1 MNRLVSEGDRVYVEF
16 CVKCEQHQWCTQH
29 SSTKYLNYFTQ
40 CKTELQR
47 FRPGLRVLAN
57 EIPPKLA
64 KAYHVRPEG
73 EAKVV
78 PGKLAFPRIGAFE
91 VYYRGAVL
99 FSKLASGLWPRP
111 ELLCESL
118 AKLQEELQR
127 KAEEAQL
134 RKHRK
139 LSKSHKR
146 KKQKSRPVASS
157 RTTPSRTL
165 KSSQEPFRQA
175 AKRPLTSKPRYRSA
189 KRARSPKDFCNF
201 SNEHYSKI
209 SGLKRS
215 SSSDRSVKQ
224 VQDEGVQVDRFEV
237 RDVAAEF
244 EDREVWG
251 NGGQAEVWSLEEE
264 QQPRFFPADR
274 PKTAK
279 RPQDTFVPPAI
290 PTISQPTAP
299 TVSQP
304 IISAVSKPDLPPS
317 LPAPREIPIS
327 TSPPDLPPQLPAQT
341 PVFPAKEDQKPA
353 PATSPQ
359 SQSKPADPKTRYSDS
374 SSDYASADFESE
386 PSHPLR
392 PVTKSYTVEI
402 PMGKYTNKKIAYV
415 NSAPSKANFTL
426 ISSNPQEMQVKEA
439 SVSIEAGEKTP
450 LKLQFNPVYEECEKT
465 FYLYVDRDEEP
476 CECFE
481 FVVKFT

>member
-1 MNRLVSEGDRVYVEF
+1 MNRLVSEGDRLYIEF

-29 SSTKYLNYFTQ
+29 SAAKYLTYFTQ

-64 KAYHVRPEG
+64 KVYHVRPEG

-99 FSKLASGLWPRP
+99 FSKLTSGLWPRP

-146 KKQKSRPVASS
+146 RQKQKNRPVASS

-175 AKRPLTSKPRYRSA
+175 SKRPQTSKPRYRSA
-189 KRARSPKDFCNF
+189 KRSRSPKSTAKKDFSDL
-201 SNEHYSKI
+201 SNEHYSK
-209 SGLKRS
+209 GEGFRRS

-224 VQDEGVQVDRFEV
+224 VQDEGVQADRFEV
-237 RDVAAEF
+237 RDAEKDF
-244 EDREVWG
+244 GDREVWG
-251 NGGQAEVWSLEEE
+251 NGGAKAEVWNLEEE
-264 QQPRFFPADR
+264 QQPRFLPADR

-279 RPQDTFVPPAI
+279 RPLDSFAPPTVPI
-290 PTISQPTAP
+290 GSQPTVPSAP
-299 TVSQP
+299 IPQP
-304 IISAVSKPDLPPS
+304 ELPPS
-317 LPAPREIPIS
+317 LPAPQAIPIS
-327 TSPPDLPPQLPAQT
+327 TSPPQLPVST
-341 PVFPAKEDQKPA
+341 PAFPDKEEPKSLPA
-353 PATSPQ
+353 ASEPQRESP
-359 SQSKPADPKTRYSDS
+359 KGRYSADS
-374 SSDYASADFESE
+374 EDYASADFEEE

-415 NSAPSKANFTL
+415 NSGNSKANFTL
-426 ISSNPQEMQVKEA
+426 ISSDPQEMQVKEA
-439 SVSIEAGEKTP
+439 KVSIDAGEKTP

-465 FYLYVDRDEEP
+465 FYLYLDRDEEP

-481 FVVKFT
+481 FLVKFT